1 MSTTLSRKEAE
12 RRRLRGIALL
22 DQGWSQSEVAHSLGV
37 TPAAVCQWAKAR
49 RDGGEAALWAKPH
62 PGPKPK
68 LNGRQVA
75 RLGKL
80 LLQGPTRH
88 GYATELWTLKR
99 VAQVIH
105 KHFGVTYDP
114 SGVWHVLRRMGWSC
128 QKPRRRARERDEQAI
143 VQWRQQDW
151 PRIKKRATER
161 PKPCISR

>member
-1 MSTTLSRKEAE
+1 
-12 RRRLRGIALL
+12 
-22 DQGWSQSEVAHSLGV
+22 
-37 TPAAVCQWAKAR
+37 
-49 RDGGEAALWAKPH
+49 
-62 PGPKPK
+62 
-68 LNGRQVA
+68 
-75 RLGKL
+75 
-80 LLQGPTRH
+80 
-88 GYATELWTLKR
+88 LKR

-128 QKPRRRARERDEQAI
+128 QKPRRRARERNEQAI